1 MSLIR
6 QPLSRGLGALALAV
20 GLGLGA
26 PALAQNPHAN
36 PHAGNKGDN
45 RSETAMLVLEGANA
59 NAYGPNE
66 HANPH
71 ALLAG
76 LNSILRSLTGLLHT
90 ADPRMAGIRDF
101 VIASANCEINC
112 PELQATADL
121 FLSSWAAPAPYDA
134 YVYGTPPTID
144 ELITRYEQLMEVDTS
159 GFDDPTLAAY
169 EAELAALEAVFEQG
183 DVAPYL
189 EALVASS
196 QQVLQLALQAA
207 ASPSRDYTDEQW
219 AAILAW
225 ANETL
230 GVEDAVGTIDEL
242 VALLE

>member
-1 MSLIR
+1 MSITLQR
-6 QPLSRGLGALALAV
+6 LARGFGALALAV
-20 GLGLGA
+20 GVGLAA

-36 PHAGNKGDN
+36 PHAGDKGDN
-45 RSETAMLVLEGANA
+45 RSETAMLVLDGANA
-59 NAYGPNE
+59 NAYGLGE

-76 LNSILRSLTGLLHT
+76 LNSIVRSLNGLLHT

-101 VIASANCEINC
+101 VIASANCQINC
-112 PELQATADL
+112 PDLAADADL
-121 FLSSWAAPAPYDA
+121 FLSTWAAPAPYDA

-144 ELITRYEQLMEVDTS
+144 ELLTRYEQLMGVDTS

-169 EAELAALEAVFEQG
+169 DTEVAALEAAFEQD

-196 QQVLQLALQAA
+196 QQVLQMALEAA
-207 ASPSRDYTDEQW
+207 ASPSRDYTDEDW
-219 AAILAW
+219 EIVMAW
-225 ANETL
+225 ANEAL
-230 GVEDAVGTIDEL
+230 GVDDAVGTIDEL
-242 VALLE
+242 VAALQ